1 MNDRRGRAAGGAAQ
15 AGEGFFSLSLAVIS
29 LFWFTAIEWHSVFVQ
44 SQFTANGNAKAPTI
58 DNSSRL
64 FSKDIPLLLLRI
76 PGNTFQHLV

>member
-1 MNDRRGRAAGGAAQ
+1 MTEGAELLLGQ
-15 AGEGFFSLSLAVIS
+15 HKPGKVFSLSPSVIS
-29 LFWFTAIEWHSVFVQ
+29 LFCFTAIEWHSVFVQ

-76 PGNTFQHLV
+76 PRNTFQHLV

>member
-1 MNDRRGRAAGGAAQ
+1 MTEGAELLVGQ
-15 AGEGFFSLSLAVIS
+15 QHQPGKVFSLSPSVIS
-29 LFWFTAIEWHSVFVQ
+29 LFCFTAIEWHSVFVQ